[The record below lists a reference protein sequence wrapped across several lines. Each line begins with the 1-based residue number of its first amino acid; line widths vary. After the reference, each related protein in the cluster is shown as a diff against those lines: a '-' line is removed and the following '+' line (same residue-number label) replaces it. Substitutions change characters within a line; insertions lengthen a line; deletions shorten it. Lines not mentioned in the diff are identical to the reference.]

1 MVNNISKLVLCLI
14 LLTSMVSAGSIS
26 IDSINSVPAGTL
38 WTTTIQYSLD
48 SENEAK
54 IFLDNELLITVFEYN
69 GKAFVDS
76 TRNSTKVLNFN
87 VTNNEL
93 TLSISGLRE
102 GVYSLD
108 AKLFFGDEQ
117 IESDSID
124 IDFYDWQD
132 KIDSLESTINNQ
144 NKIIQTLKNDLNA
157 KSIEIENLKINNQ
170 ITTESIRQINSNVT
184 TLKQSDLDK
193 NSSLEKINSD
203 LNLLLKTSNSSQG
216 ITGLFSFISNPFS
229 WVALIGIIALIALG
243 VILYINEKKK
253 DSLY

>member
-253 DSLY
+253 ESLY